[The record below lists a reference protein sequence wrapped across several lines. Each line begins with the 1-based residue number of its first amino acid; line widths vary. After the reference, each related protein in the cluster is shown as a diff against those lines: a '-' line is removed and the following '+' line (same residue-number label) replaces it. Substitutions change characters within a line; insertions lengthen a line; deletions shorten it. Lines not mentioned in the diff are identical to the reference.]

1 MKYLKELGFK
11 NIEEILWLDIETSTI
26 EKELT
31 QESPYWDAWEQKV
44 RWDEKVVTDED
55 IKERYKERAPIYKEF
70 SKIISVSY
78 GRVKDGILKVK
89 NLSGDN
95 EVSIVEQLF
104 KDVEMFNAG
113 GVKFLGVFSG
123 KQFDVPFISY
133 RAVVNQIPVINAF
146 DIGGLAPWNIKHII
160 DVQDILKGSSSTGLS
175 LQGVC
180 ASLGLK
186 SPKQGEVS
194 GVSVNEMY
202 WQGNSI
208 SKIAKYNNED
218 VLATCNA
225 FCKYLMIPIVEME
238 IVGGKVEVEKLPLLN
253 RLWETKVFSEDI
265 KEDLK
270 ALKIV
275 KKDKPTVM
283 KLVLAH
289 YKEQIDVMAKNKKEL
304 QEINKQRVEEVTEF
318 FKTL

>member
-1 MKYLKELGFK
+1 MKHLKELGFK
-11 NIEEILWLDIETSTI
+11 SIEEVLWLDIETSTI

-31 QESPYWDAWEQKV
+31 QDSPYWDAWEQKV

-70 SKIISVSY
+70 SKIVSVSY
-78 GRVKDGILKVK
+78 GRVRDGVLKVK
-89 NLSGDN
+89 NVVGQEKD
-95 EVSIVEQLF
+95 IIEQLF

-133 RAVVNQIPVINAF
+133 RAIVNQVPVIQTF

-160 DVQDILKGSSSTGLS
+160 DVQDILKGTSSTGLS

-186 SPKQGEVS
+186 SPKLGEVN
-194 GVSVNEMY
+194 GASVNDMY
-202 WQGNSI
+202 WQGGNI
-208 SKIAKYNNED
+208 DKITKYNNED

-238 IVGGKVEVEKLPLLN
+238 VVGGKVEVEKLPLLQRIYKASN
-253 RLWETKVFSEDI
+253 IDTQTKEEIQKRLSKNKLT
-265 KEDLK
+265 
-270 ALKIV
+270 
-275 KKDKPTVM
+275 KKDKEIIEDILTSLYINNTMFSSDTP
-283 KLVLAH
+283 AI
-289 YKEQIDVMAKNKKEL
+289 KEQKKL
-304 QEINKQRVEEVTEF
+304 EIKQ
-318 FKTL
+318 LING

>member
-1 MKYLKELGFK
+1 MKHLKELVFK
-11 NIEEILWLDIETSTI
+11 SIEEVLWLDIETATI

-31 QESPYWDAWEQKV
+31 QDSPYWDAWEQKV

-70 SKIISVSY
+70 SKIVSVSY
-78 GRVKDGILKVK
+78 GRVKDGVLKVK
-89 NLSGDN
+89 NVVGQEKD
-95 EVSIVEQLF
+95 IIEQLF

-123 KQFDVPFISY
+123 KQFDVPFISF
-133 RAVVNQIPVINAF
+133 RAIVNQIPVINAF

-160 DVQDILKGSSSTGLS
+160 DVQDILKGTSSTGLS

-186 SPKQGEVS
+186 SPKLGEVS
-194 GVSVNEMY
+194 GASVNEMY
-202 WQGNSI
+202 WQGGNI

-218 VLATCNA
+218 VSATCNA
-225 FCKYLMIPIVEME
+225 FCKYLMIPTVEME
-238 IVGGKVEVEKLPLLN
+238 VVGGKVDVEKLPLLN
-253 RLWETKVFSEDI
+253 RLWETKLFSEDI
-265 KEDLK
+265 KKELK
-270 ALKIV
+270 ALKIA

-304 QEINKQRVEEVTEF
+304 QEINKQRTEEITEF

>member
-70 SKIISVSY
+70 SKIVSISY

-95 EVSIVEQLF
+95 EVIIIEQLF

-202 WQGNSI
+202 WQGNNI

-225 FCKYLMIPIVEME
+225 FCKYLMIPVVEME

-265 KEDLK
+265 KEELK
-270 ALKIV
+270 ALKII

-304 QEINKQRVEEVTEF
+304 QEINKQRVQEVTEF